1 MSKRKKIISIA
12 IASIVIAI
20 GYYFL
25 NSKFNISIPCIF
37 YKCTGLHCP
46 GCGITRMLFSLLHLE
61 IYQAF
66 RYNPLVFCLII
77 IFLIKE
83 FINLVF
89 KKKYVFS
96 SKITIII
103 LIITILFGIAR
114 NTSLFSFLAPTVLN

>member
-1 MSKRKKIISIA
+1 MKNKKRIISVTIT
-12 IASIVIAI
+12 SIVITI

-25 NSKFNISIPCIF
+25 NSIFNISIPCIF
-37 YKCTGLHCP
+37 YEYTGLYCP
-46 GCGITRMLFSLLHLE
+46 GCGITRMLFSILRLD

-83 FINLVF
+83 FVNIIL
-89 KKKYVFS
+89 KKEYVFS
-96 SKITIII
+96 SKITIIF

-114 NTSLFSFLAPTVLN
+114 NTSLFSFLAPTSLN